1 MLLTFFVPFLLG
13 SSLVYWY
20 EKGKRHQEF
29 VLHFQQLTQSMCN
42 SLNEPLAYF
51 SPQEGLRVAQI
62 TIQNHP
68 GIVEIYA
75 YSSVYQMVLVH
86 IDILKRRQDEL
97 LSHEQ
102 TVFREG
108 KAIGKIRI
116 TVSPDTI
123 INNIFS
129 PFLQKVMIIFL
140 GMSLIGFLSMGF
152 AFRKYM
158 ILPMRKLLK
167 QSNQITLGLMEEP
180 CIWEG
185 DDEFATLGKA
195 LEDMRKKL
203 FIRFHKIHTEAR
215 TDPLTGISNR
225 LDFLEK
231 AQKCLHQS
239 SIQNKPFSLI
249 MFDLDDFKQIND
261 HHGHAVGDKVLKLIS
276 LNLKKNLR
284 IGDIFGR
291 WGGEEFLLAICLPPD
306 KVCLLAEKLRQVI
319 LGISYPMGIR
329 VTASFGVVH
338 AQEEDSFQTLTDK
351 VDEAMYLAKKQG
363 KNQVVEYRGPGDPS
377 FQDVL
382 DH

>member
-1 MLLTFFVPFLLG
+1 MLL
-13 SSLVYWY
+13 
-20 EKGKRHQEF
+20 
-29 VLHFQQLTQSMCN
+29 
-42 SLNEPLAYF
+42 AY
-51 SPQEGLRVAQI
+51 
-62 TIQNHP
+62 
-68 GIVEIYA
+68 
-75 YSSVYQMVLVH
+75 
-86 IDILKRRQDEL
+86 IDIPERRQGEL
-97 LSHEQ
+97 LSQEQ

-108 KAIGKIRI
+108 EAIGKIRI
-116 TVSPDTI
+116 TVAPDPV

-129 PFLQKVMIIFL
+129 PFLQKVLIIFL
-140 GMSLIGFLSMGF
+140 AMSLMGFLSMGF

-167 QSNQITLGLMEEP
+167 QSNKITLGLMEEP
-180 CIWEG
+180 CIWKG

-195 LEDMRKKL
+195 FEDMRKRL

-239 SIQNKPFSLI
+239 STQNKPFSLI
-249 MFDLDDFKQIND
+249 MFDLDDFKEIND
-261 HHGHAVGDKVLKLIS
+261 NYGHAVGDNVLKLIS
-276 LNLKKNLR
+276 SNLKKNLR

-306 KVCLLAEKLRQVI
+306 KVCLLAEKLRQKI

-338 AQEEDSFQTLTDK
+338 AQKEDSLQTLADK
-351 VDEAMYLAKKQG
+351 ADEAMYLAKKQG
-363 KNQVVEYRGPGDPS
+363 KNQVVEYRWPGDS
-377 FQDVL
+377 AQDVL